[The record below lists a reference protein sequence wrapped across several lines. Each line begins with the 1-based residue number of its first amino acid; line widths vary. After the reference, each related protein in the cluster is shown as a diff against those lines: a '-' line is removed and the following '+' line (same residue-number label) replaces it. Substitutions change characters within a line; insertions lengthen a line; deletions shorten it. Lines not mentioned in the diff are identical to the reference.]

1 VVELVTSASRIFLSQ
16 YFIPSGAFPQIV
28 CSTDYGGVTFGAND
42 TTFGGYG
49 DTNTTYIV
57 LLASKNN
64 ATNATAI
71 SGLAG
76 SGFMY
81 FNLTYQVA

>member
-1 VVELVTSASRIFLSQ
+1 
-16 YFIPSGAFPQIV
+16 
-28 CSTDYGGVTFGAND
+28 YGVIGG
-42 TTFGGYG
+42 TT
-49 DTNTTYIV
+49 IV

-64 ATNATAI
+64 ATGSAAI

-81 FNLTYQVA
+81 FNLTYQAA